1 MNDIIEYVKA
11 NYNEISH
18 YDLAMSLM
26 YDQFTDDLEDLTA
39 VVNGVLGEVNNEAIE
54 EAYDDAQ

>member
-1 MNDIIEYVKA
+1 MKDRIKYVKA

-26 YDQFTDDLEDLTA
+26 CDQFTDDLEDLTA
-39 VVNGVLGEVNNEAIE
+39 IVNGVFEKENNEAIE